1 MACWQAPWTDKND
14 ALDWN
19 AYYHLRNRLVA
30 ALLHS
35 KEPHGGQL
43 VPESL
48 ERQLQALLSMQYST
62 VALRALAIEDVLR
75 GPDHM
80 HAEIGTKLAFL
91 REFRKQY
98 ADAQGG
104 ADLDSFPP
112 PRRRP
117 PEAVKASTT
126 PTNRLNLLTKAA
138 SGAARQFRKPR
149 KGAVQRP
156 QMALPHQDA
165 GWWVLAKLDSALVST
180 ADGTT
185 ASWYR
190 RDPKLFRSLGKHS
203 LAMHL
208 RLRRQWEKLAAEY
221 RAAAADFT
229 SPERWRETFA
239 ASVDQPA
246 SVVEPAP
253 VDQPASADRS
263 ASVDQAASVDE
274 PTSSDRPDSPS

>member
-1 MACWQAPWTDKND
+1 
-14 ALDWN
+14 
-19 AYYHLRNRLVA
+19 VA
-30 ALLHS
+30 ALMHS

-43 VPESL
+43 IPESL

-75 GPDHM
+75 GPQHL

-98 ADAQGG
+98 TDAQGE
-104 ADLDSFPP
+104 ADLDSYPP

-117 PEAVKASTT
+117 PEAVKANTT
-126 PTNRLNLLTKAA
+126 PTNRRNLLTKAA

-149 KGAVQRP
+149 QGAMQRP

-165 GWWVLAKLDSALVST
+165 GWWVLTKLDSALVST
-180 ADGTT
+180 ADGTSV
-185 ASWYR
+185 SWYQ
-190 RDPKLFRSLGKHS
+190 RDPKLFRSLGKRS
-203 LAMHL
+203 IVLHL
-208 RLRRQWEKLAAEY
+208 RLRRQWEKVAAEY

-239 ASVDQPA
+239 ASVGQPG
-246 SVVEPAP
+246 SVA
-253 VDQPASADRS
+253 QPASADRS
-263 ASVDQAASVDE
+263 ASVSADDPVVIIESA
-274 PTSSDRPDSPS
+274 SSDRPDSPA